1 MPDRPPSPEEEGPP
15 IIKQALLGNC
25 SVPARSI
32 AMLFDGPLSTVVILL
47 GMVMKKSNFEA

>member
-1 MPDRPPSPEEEGPP
+1 MSDRPPSSEEEGPP

-47 GMVMKKSNFEA
+47 GMLMKRSNLKA

>member
-1 MPDRPPSPEEEGPP
+1 MPDRPPSPEEEGPS